1 MPTMQETWI
10 WSLGREDLL
19 KKGTVIHSSILAWRI
34 PWIEESNRLQP
45 MGSQRVGHDWATNTF
60 TFSLLCWKLFILKTG
75 EAPHASGGIG
85 AVCSNTFIKR
95 FSENS
100 DFQRAS
106 INGKTLRSIWNVRSP
121 VNYQEYGTICRQTC
135 GISVYNFVS

>member
-1 MPTMQETWI
+1 MQGFDYYLVAQTGKNMPTMQETWI

-45 MGSQRVGHDWATNTF
+45 MGSQRVGHDWAINTF

-75 EAPHASGGIG
+75 EVPRASGGIG

-106 INGKTLRSIWNVRSP
+106 INGKTLRCIWNVRSP
-121 VNYQEYGTICRQTC
+121 IN
-135 GISVYNFVS
+135 